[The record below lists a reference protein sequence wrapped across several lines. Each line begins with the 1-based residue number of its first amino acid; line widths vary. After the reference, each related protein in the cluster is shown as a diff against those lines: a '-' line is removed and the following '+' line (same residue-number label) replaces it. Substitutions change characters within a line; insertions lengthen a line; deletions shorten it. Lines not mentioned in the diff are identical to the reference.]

1 MECGNLCPSLPKAEN
16 WNYSNLMIL
25 IRFSDVGL
33 KRRALGALAG
43 RFAFKSWATGEM
55 VVPESALAFLALEG
69 INFTVEGPATYEQ
82 NTPAIR
88 TTAAP
93 AVQ

>member
-1 MECGNLCPSLPKAEN
+1 
-16 WNYSNLMIL
+16 MIL
-25 IRFSDVGL
+25 IRFSDKEL

-55 VVPESALAFLALEG
+55 IVPEAALPFLAVEG
-69 INFTVEGPATYEQ
+69 IAFTVEGPANYEQ
-82 NTPAIR
+82 NTPALR
-88 TTAAP
+88 VAATF

>member
-1 MECGNLCPSLPKAEN
+1 MTELFRALLTSKIGR
-16 WNYSNLMIL
+16 YSNSMIL
-25 IRFSDVGL
+25 IRFSDIEL

-43 RFAFKSWATGEM
+43 RYPFKSWATGEM
-55 VVPESALAFLALEG
+55 IVPEAALSFLALEG
-69 INFTVEGPATYEQ
+69 IAFTVEGPATYEQ

-88 TTAAP
+88 AAAAS

>member
-1 MECGNLCPSLPKAEN
+1 
-16 WNYSNLMIL
+16 MIL
-25 IRFSDVGL
+25 IRFSDNEL

-43 RFAFKSWATGEM
+43 RFAFTSWATGEM
-55 VVPESALAFLALEG
+55 IVPESALPFLAVEG
-69 INFTVEGPATYEQ
+69 IPFTVEGPATYEQ

-88 TTAAP
+88 AAAAA

>member
-1 MECGNLCPSLPKAEN
+1 
-16 WNYSNLMIL
+16 MIL
-25 IRFSDVGL
+25 IRFSDTEL

-43 RFAFKSWATGEM
+43 RFPFKSWASGEM
-55 VVPESALAFLALEG
+55 IVPETALSFLAVEG
-69 INFTVEGPATYEQ
+69 IAFTVEGPATYEQ

-88 TTAAP
+88 LAAAS